1 MAVPSRSLLLLL
13 LLLLLLSQSPAATA
27 FQLPVDEPLP
37 GGATCNKAGLDL
49 LAWHDGAE
57 MLGLLRGRAFNQ
69 TATTYERLPATARAG
84 EGPGGKGPV
93 RSSIWELQTQPA
105 GQFLQF
111 TTDASCIFARYTI
124 ASTNIAMWHF
134 PSTGVAGMDLYA
146 WDEGN
151 ATWRWT
157 GTSHP
162 KFPQTQSKLASLS
175 CPPAGCKP
183 RAYRLHLPTYM
194 ATSNISIGIDHA
206 AMIAPD
212 ASHLGRE
219 KPIVWCAKRLFCVLS
234 CPLCLSRV
242 GLGKLIVSKRA
253 PFFRRYGTSILQ
265 GGVASRPGQVNTHI
279 VSRALEVSEKAPP
292 PLFPV
297 VFSCPGGRPGERA
310 AGGTA
315 ARKKHHLPRQ
325 ARDNKMVGSENS
337 KTTWRFFFSDRDFQ
351 LRLLRQR
358 CEKRHFLRHL
368 YI

>member
-162 KFPQTQSKLASLS
+162 KFPQTQSKLASVS

-234 CPLCLSRV
+234 VPCVCPESVL
-242 GLGKLIVSKRA
+242 
-253 PFFRRYGTSILQ
+253 
-265 GGVASRPGQVNTHI
+265 VN
-279 VSRALEVSEKAPP
+279 
-292 PLFPV
+292 
-297 VFSCPGGRPGERA
+297 
-310 AGGTA
+310 
-315 ARKKHHLPRQ
+315 
-325 ARDNKMVGSENS
+325 
-337 KTTWRFFFSDRDFQ
+337 
-351 LRLLRQR
+351 
-358 CEKRHFLRHL
+358 
-368 YI
+368 